1 MVHTA
6 DSSRTVQVGSHASRM
21 KLQNTQFFTF
31 YIISSYCMI
40 PKGRA
45 ITEKRTKETVEIL
58 RSYVYDSHGFWN
70 SFNEATSL
78 PCFPDERWT
87 LRR

>member
-1 MVHTA
+1 MVYIA
-6 DSSRTVQVGSHASRM
+6 DSLQTVQVGSHASRM

-45 ITEKRTKETVEIL
+45 ITEKRTKETVGIT
-58 RSYVYDSHGFWN
+58 RSHVYDSHGFKT
-70 SFNEATSL
+70 SFNEATSF